1 MGLLSLLLAIFFIY
15 ASTSTFASIVEKDTL
30 TPFQRFKDGQ
40 TLVSANRRFVLGFF
54 SPFSQTT
61 KRYLGIWY
69 KDITPLTVVWVANR
83 TKPLKNFGAALMLYF
98 NGSLALQDQACN
110 LVLLVMPG
118 KKVGKPVLQL
128 LDSGNLILKD
138 DIDVFNGGYIWQSF
152 DYPCDTLLPGMK
164 IGWNYN
170 KSQNWVIMSWKNND
184 DPSLGGFTLGLE
196 KSQLPQLVL
205 ETNLTKQSRWG
216 PWDGVRFSGTN
227 ALESNQIFKTML
239 NFNGDGAYFTFDVLD
254 ESVLVMLVVTQLG
267 KVEFLT
273 WKNCTSQWIPTVT
286 LNKDTCDG
294 YGSCGPYGVCHIDEP
309 TCQCLKGFTT
319 NSSGDW
325 SMMDYSD
332 GCKRNFELKCSD
344 GDGFVK
350 YEGLKLPDNAIV
362 WPNLGSTECEKK
374 CLNECSCMGYTCMD
388 VFGNGSTC
396 IVWLNELLDMRSFSQ
411 GGDDLYI
418 RMARK
423 ELELISSTKMDKF
436 EIWFSDI
443 LSLIAIG
450 MALLAFIAVC
460 IFSKIKCV
468 KRQVKHESNSSRDSN
483 GTQEENPE
491 VKLFDIDLISTAT
504 NNFASDNKIGEGG
517 FGPVFKGELPSGQL
531 VAVKRLSRN
540 SQQGLEEFGN
550 EASLIARLQHRN
562 LVKLFGG
569 CVHEDERMLVYE
581 YLPNESLNKF
591 IFDEARKR
599 LLPWAKR
606 FNIII
611 GVAKGLVYLHDDSR
625 LRVVHRDLKASNILL
640 DSEMMPK
647 ISDFGLAKILEGE
660 NMLEEPS
667 VRVNGTHGY
676 MSPEYVLHGQISTKL
691 DVFSFG
697 VLVLETISG
706 VRNWGFLH
714 PDHDLNLLGHVWKLW
729 RDGRALEV
737 VDPVLE
743 DDSISETEILRCIQ
757 VGLLCAQHRYEVRP
771 TMSTVLIMLSSQ
783 SIELPEPMEP
793 GFYLGYSSMRFGS
806 YSRQISGSANGL
818 TVTTL
823 SAR

>member
-1 MGLLSLLLAIFFIY
+1 MAIMFYI
-15 ASTSTFASIVEKDTL
+15 AKSEAEE
-30 TPFQRFKDGQ
+30 R
-40 TLVSANRRFVLGFF
+40 
-54 SPFSQTT
+54 
-61 KRYLGIWY
+61 
-69 KDITPLTVVWVANR
+69 
-83 TKPLKNFGAALMLYF
+83 ML
-98 NGSLALQDQACN
+98 
-110 LVLLVMPG
+110 P
-118 KKVGKPVLQL
+118 
-128 LDSGNLILKD
+128 
-138 DIDVFNGGYIWQSF
+138 
-152 DYPCDTLLPGMK
+152 
-164 IGWNYN
+164 
-170 KSQNWVIMSWKNND
+170 
-184 DPSLGGFTLGLE
+184 
-196 KSQLPQLVL
+196 
-205 ETNLTKQSRWG
+205 R
-216 PWDGVRFSGTN
+216 
-227 ALESNQIFKTML
+227 
-239 NFNGDGAYFTFDVLD
+239 
-254 ESVLVMLVVTQLG
+254 
-267 KVEFLT
+267 
-273 WKNCTSQWIPTVT
+273 
-286 LNKDTCDG
+286 
-294 YGSCGPYGVCHIDEP
+294 
-309 TCQCLKGFTT
+309 
-319 NSSGDW
+319 
-325 SMMDYSD
+325 
-332 GCKRNFELKCSD
+332 
-344 GDGFVK
+344 
-350 YEGLKLPDNAIV
+350 
-362 WPNLGSTECEKK
+362 
-374 CLNECSCMGYTCMD
+374 
-388 VFGNGSTC
+388 
-396 IVWLNELLDMRSFSQ
+396 
-411 GGDDLYI
+411 
-418 RMARK
+418 
-423 ELELISSTKMDKF
+423 
-436 EIWFSDI
+436 
-443 LSLIAIG
+443 
-450 MALLAFIAVC
+450 
-460 IFSKIKCV
+460 
-468 KRQVKHESNSSRDSN
+468 KRQRTDESNSSRDSN

-491 VKLFDIDLISTAT
+491 FKLFDIDLISTAT

-611 GVAKGLVYLHDDSR
+611 DVAKGLVYLHNDSR

-676 MSPEYVLHGQISTKL
+676 MAPEYVLHNQISTKL

-757 VGLLCAQHRYEVRP
+757 VGLLCAQHRYEVCD
-771 TMSTVLIMLSSQ
+771 
-783 SIELPEPMEP
+783 EE
-793 GFYLGYSSMRFGS
+793 G
-806 YSRQISGSANGL
+806 
-818 TVTTL
+818 
-823 SAR
+823 

>member
-83 TKPLKNFGAALMLYF
+83 TKPLKNFDAALMLYF

-110 LVLLVMPG
+110 LVLLVMP
-118 KKVGKPVLQL
+118 
-128 LDSGNLILKD
+128 
-138 DIDVFNGGYIWQSF
+138 
-152 DYPCDTLLPGMK
+152 
-164 IGWNYN
+164 
-170 KSQNWVIMSWKNND
+170 
-184 DPSLGGFTLGLE
+184 
-196 KSQLPQLVL
+196 
-205 ETNLTKQSRWG
+205 
-216 PWDGVRFSGTN
+216 
-227 ALESNQIFKTML
+227 
-239 NFNGDGAYFTFDVLD
+239 
-254 ESVLVMLVVTQLG
+254 
-267 KVEFLT
+267 
-273 WKNCTSQWIPTVT
+273 
-286 LNKDTCDG
+286 
-294 YGSCGPYGVCHIDEP
+294 
-309 TCQCLKGFTT
+309 
-319 NSSGDW
+319 
-325 SMMDYSD
+325 
-332 GCKRNFELKCSD
+332 
-344 GDGFVK
+344 
-350 YEGLKLPDNAIV
+350 
-362 WPNLGSTECEKK
+362 
-374 CLNECSCMGYTCMD
+374 
-388 VFGNGSTC
+388 
-396 IVWLNELLDMRSFSQ
+396 
-411 GGDDLYI
+411 
-418 RMARK
+418 
-423 ELELISSTKMDKF
+423 ELISSTKMDKF

-450 MALLAFIAVC
+450 MALLAFIVVC

-606 FNIII
+606 FNIFI

-697 VLVLETISG
+697 ILILETISG
-706 VRNWGFLH
+706 MRNWGFLH
-714 PDHDLNLLGHVWKLW
+714 PDHDLNLLGHVC
-729 RDGRALEV
+729 DEEG
-737 VDPVLE
+737 
-743 DDSISETEILRCIQ
+743 
-757 VGLLCAQHRYEVRP
+757 
-771 TMSTVLIMLSSQ
+771 
-783 SIELPEPMEP
+783 
-793 GFYLGYSSMRFGS
+793 
-806 YSRQISGSANGL
+806 
-818 TVTTL
+818 
-823 SAR
+823 